1 MPTVPKK
8 NLRKAGIRYQT
19 FQATLALTTPSD
31 IKNSKSSFRQGLPR
45 QGLPGRRRIL
55 NLPAL
60 SFALFNAVN
69 FHNQK
74 GKS

>member
-8 NLRKAGIRYQT
+8 VYARFASGIKQ
-19 FQATLALTTPSD
+19 FQAILATTTPSD
-31 IKNSKSSFRQGLPR
+31 VKNSKSSFRQGLPR